1 MKTHRMAWAVLS
13 LAAVTLLALPAHA
26 QLDSNQAN
34 VQLNAVLAESLS
46 VSATPGLVNFALAG
60 AGVSPGDAP
69 IAITTTWALS
79 GSRTNVS
86 LHAYFSSSV
95 ALTDGTNN
103 IPTSNVHGS
112 VNGGGF
118 GPFTNVG
125 AFSNDSIQVFSTA
138 ITDANRSATAN
149 DSLALQI
156 DTTGLGLP
164 AGTYTGTLNIQA
176 RAI

>member
-1 MKTHRMAWAVLS
+1 MRSLHKAWAVAG
-13 LAAVTLLALPAHA
+13 LAALALLAAPAHA
-26 QLDSNQAN
+26 QINSNQAQ
-34 VQLNAVLAESLS
+34 VQLNAVLAESLT

-60 AGVSPGDAP
+60 SGVANGDSSV
-69 IAITTTWALS
+69 AITTTWVLGA
-79 GSRTNVS
+79 SRTNVTVV
-86 LHAYFSSSV
+86 AYFNSAN

-103 IPTSNVHGS
+103 IPTTNVSGS

-118 GPFTNVG
+118 GPFTNASVFG
-125 AFSNDSIQVFSTA
+125 ANSIQIRSTA
-138 ITDANRSATAN
+138 ITDANRNSSGN
-149 DSLALQI
+149 DTIALQI